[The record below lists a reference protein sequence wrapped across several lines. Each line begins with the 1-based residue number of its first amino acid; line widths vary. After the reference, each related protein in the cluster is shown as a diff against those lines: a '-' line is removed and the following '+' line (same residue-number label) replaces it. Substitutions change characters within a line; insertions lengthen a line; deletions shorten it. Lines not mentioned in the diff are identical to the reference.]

1 MIANKKVQ
9 LRFPND
15 KGEQMQE
22 ITINIR
28 QNQKYRDLVG
38 LTCFQY
44 IKCYDH
50 PEFKGPKL
58 EHSEVTDRS
67 HSIYFVENGNI
78 EPDVTIHIAQDLKSA
93 AFDLKSLAE
102 EKING
107 RMTMAN
113 IGLAI
118 VENCISERAK
128 GKYFAIA
135 VLKTIFPYFS
145 VGKTRVILSEIQM
158 NRPTCQD
165 VIVPIDTESTA
176 EYVLLTAKSTFD
188 EHGLQKLR
196 PDQSF
201 VLRKDNVILAPSIAI
216 LEFLQHNY
224 RNPQIPDPVYTIN
237 LCIQTV
243 EPPPKPPMFTE
254 EQCSFAVKIIPS
266 VMQSFKLGKK
276 LQIAQDFTITFGND
290 CITIATGK
298 PKATFKNRMTPTKLF
313 AGIPSVIPYN
323 KMSDFTIM
331 PQKNERIQLTV
342 AYKSDAAFERLVI
355 RAPSDIGQ
363 RMHHFFEK
371 NGVPHQSTS
380 PSLASSRQKGRRK
393 SVFF

>member
-1 MIANKKVQ
+1 
-9 LRFPND
+9 
-15 KGEQMQE
+15 
-22 ITINIR
+22 
-28 QNQKYRDLVG
+28 
-38 LTCFQY
+38 
-44 IKCYDH
+44 
-50 PEFKGPKL
+50 
-58 EHSEVTDRS
+58 
-67 HSIYFVENGNI
+67 
-78 EPDVTIHIAQDLKSA
+78 
-93 AFDLKSLAE
+93 
-102 EKING
+102 
-107 RMTMAN
+107 
-113 IGLAI
+113 
-118 VENCISERAK
+118 
-128 GKYFAIA
+128 
-135 VLKTIFPYFS
+135 
-145 VGKTRVILSEIQM
+145 M

-243 EPPPKPPMFTE
+243 EPPPKPPTFTE

-331 PQKNERIQLTV
+331 PQKNESFL
-342 AYKSDAAFERLVI
+342 
-355 RAPSDIGQ
+355 
-363 RMHHFFEK
+363 
-371 NGVPHQSTS
+371 
-380 PSLASSRQKGRRK
+380 
-393 SVFF
+393 

>member
-128 GKYFAIA
+128 GKF
-135 VLKTIFPYFS
+135 T
-145 VGKTRVILSEIQM
+145 
-158 NRPTCQD
+158 
-165 VIVPIDTESTA
+165 
-176 EYVLLTAKSTFD
+176 
-188 EHGLQKLR
+188 LQ
-196 PDQSF
+196 
-201 VLRKDNVILAPSIAI
+201 
-216 LEFLQHNY
+216 LQ
-224 RNPQIPDPVYTIN
+224 
-237 LCIQTV
+237 
-243 EPPPKPPMFTE
+243 F
-254 EQCSFAVKIIPS
+254 
-266 VMQSFKLGKK
+266 
-276 LQIAQDFTITFGND
+276 
-290 CITIATGK
+290 
-298 PKATFKNRMTPTKLF
+298 
-313 AGIPSVIPYN
+313 
-323 KMSDFTIM
+323 
-331 PQKNERIQLTV
+331 
-342 AYKSDAAFERLVI
+342 
-355 RAPSDIGQ
+355 
-363 RMHHFFEK
+363 
-371 NGVPHQSTS
+371 
-380 PSLASSRQKGRRK
+380 
-393 SVFF
+393 